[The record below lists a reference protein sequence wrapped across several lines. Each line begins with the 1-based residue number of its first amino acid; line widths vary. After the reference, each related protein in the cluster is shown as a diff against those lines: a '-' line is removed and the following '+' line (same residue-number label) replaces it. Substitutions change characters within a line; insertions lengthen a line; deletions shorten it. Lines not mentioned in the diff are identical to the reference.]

1 MREID
6 ACHELGSRDSLT
18 GVHTSEVVFRKPRFG
33 KLEIR
38 GPTEQADRPTAPQQ
52 AIQLRNTRSERNE
65 LIPPPAIIEGLTNPV

>member
-18 GVHTSEVVFRKPRFG
+18 GVHTSEVVFRKPCFG

-38 GPTEQADRPTAPQQ
+38 ADGASRQTYGSPAGNPTSKYSLGKE
-52 AIQLRNTRSERNE
+52 
-65 LIPPPAIIEGLTNPV
+65 